1 MDFSRALMEE
11 RGYGEY
17 RYLTPGDRLPPL
29 FLAYLADP
37 SDSGKMHSDIS
48 LRWKRG
54 GRRAVRWWV
63 QGHWEAVKYGPS
75 GTADRGEGQGAKPRG
90 TDWGE
95 SQSTITGQSARVA
108 HLGWL

>member
-17 RYLTPGDRLPPL
+17 RYLSPGDALPPL

-54 GRRAVRWWV
+54 EWDRWV
-63 QGHWEAVKYGPS
+63 
-75 GTADRGEGQGAKPRG
+75 
-90 TDWGE
+90 
-95 SQSTITGQSARVA
+95 
-108 HLGWL
+108 LGD

>member
-1 MDFSRALMEE
+1 MTDSISLASRISLCPSRLASVPQVYGGLVYMDFSRALMEE

-17 RYLTPGDRLPPL
+17 RYLSPGDALPPL

-54 GRRAVRWWV
+54 
-63 QGHWEAVKYGPS
+63 
-75 GTADRGEGQGAKPRG
+75 
-90 TDWGE
+90 
-95 SQSTITGQSARVA
+95 
-108 HLGWL
+108 